1 MSEGWDVRP
10 LGELCTIKPPKAEA
24 RSRLSDTDPVS
35 FVPMEDLGIGVKALI
50 PTRTRALGEVSGSYT
65 YFADGDVLLAKITPC
80 FENGK
85 LGVARGLV
93 NGIGFGS
100 SEFIVLRPGLDLDA
114 EFLYYYLARP
124 SFLEEGARSM
134 TGAVGHKRVAK
145 EFIEAYPVPLP
156 SRSEQRRI
164 VAILDEAFEGI
175 ATAKANAEKNLQNA
189 RELFESRLGHLFSD
203 LKEDGPKTRIAD
215 LCDIKHGYAFDG
227 AHFSGNDD
235 GQAPILLTPGNFA
248 ENGRLQFS
256 ERNTKRYTNT
266 DIPRGFVLDDG
277 DLVVVMTDLSSTMK
291 ILGKPAIVDRPQLL
305 HNQRIGRVVSLQA
318 GVATRY
324 VYYFMRTAGYVRGI
338 KRTATGTMVKHTA
351 PTRILDAV
359 LPLPPIERQA
369 EIIDALDEAEE
380 QVQMLETNYQRRSAA
395 LDELKKS
402 LLHQAFNGAL

>member
-24 RSRLSDTDPVS
+24 RSKLRDVDPVS
-35 FVPMEDLGIGVKALI
+35 FVPMEDLGVGAKSLI
-50 PTRTRALGEVSGSYT
+50 PSRTRSLGEVSGSYT

-100 SEFIVLRPGLDLDA
+100 SEFIVLRPGPELEA

-175 ATAKANAEKNLQNA
+175 ATAKDHAERNLRNAAEVVEVLKDACFGELRAGGVRQVRLAEVA
-189 RELFESRLGHLFSD
+189 RFRNGVNYTKESRGQEVLVIGVKDFQSKFWAPLDSLD
-203 LKEDGPKTRIAD
+203 RVTLDGPLHEAD
-215 LCDIKHGYAFDG
+215 QLNEGDIVFVR
-227 AHFSGNDD
+227 SNGN
-235 GQAPILLTPGNFA
+235 
-248 ENGRLQFS
+248 
-256 ERNTKRYTNT
+256 
-266 DIPRGFVLDDG
+266 
-277 DLVVVMTDLSSTMK
+277 
-291 ILGKPAIVDRPQLL
+291 PAL
-305 HNQRIGRVVSLQA
+305 IGRCLLVGPVGEQTTHSGFTIKMRLMDKCIRPAYVCHFLKSGRIRRQLVDGGNGANIKSLNQ
-318 GVATRY
+318 
-324 VYYFMRTAGYVRGI
+324 
-338 KRTATGTMVKHTA
+338 GTLSA
-351 PTRILDAV
+351 IAV
-359 LPLPPIERQA
+359 PVPAMSVQQCVIERVNRLI
-369 EIIDALDEAEE
+369 EERDRIDAL
-380 QVQMLETNYQRRSAA
+380 YQRKLAA
-395 LDELKKS
+395 LDELKQS
-402 LLHQAFNGAL
+402 LLHQAFSGQL